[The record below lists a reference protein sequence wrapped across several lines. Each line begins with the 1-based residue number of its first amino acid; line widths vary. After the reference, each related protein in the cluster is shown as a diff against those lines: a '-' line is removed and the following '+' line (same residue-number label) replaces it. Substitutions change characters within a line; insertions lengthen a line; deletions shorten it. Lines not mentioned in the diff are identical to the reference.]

1 MSNEKRPTPSSFT
14 PVLIASIAALAL
26 SGCGSSETAADASS
40 TEAQAVT
47 ATPAT
52 PEETTP
58 SPTESTTSTAATPAV
73 TGDPSEQSSTTPG
86 KPDPSEKGTAVATL
100 PTDRVLTKDDIF
112 MISSNQAEEGS
123 YDVATEENK
132 KGIGIPLFPYS
143 SSSEEMELR
152 LGNRYERLTFNV
164 AQSNSSETSDRII
177 NVEIHRNGESDQ
189 IIDVPFNEIT
199 PITVDVKDVN
209 ALKIILTSKPREGA
223 KSGDGTITAVVYD
236 MKLQ

>member
-1 MSNEKRPTPSSFT
+1 M
-14 PVLIASIAALAL
+14 LCI
-26 SGCGSSETAADASS
+26 
-40 TEAQAVT
+40 
-47 ATPAT
+47 
-52 PEETTP
+52 
-58 SPTESTTSTAATPAV
+58 
-73 TGDPSEQSSTTPG
+73 
-86 KPDPSEKGTAVATL
+86 
-100 PTDRVLTKDDIF
+100 
-112 MISSNQAEEGS
+112 
-123 YDVATEENK
+123 Y
-132 KGIGIPLFPYS
+132 YS

-152 LGNRYERLTFNV
+152 LGNRYEQLTFNV

>member
-1 MSNEKRPTPSSFT
+1 
-14 PVLIASIAALAL
+14 
-26 SGCGSSETAADASS
+26 
-40 TEAQAVT
+40 
-47 ATPAT
+47 
-52 PEETTP
+52 
-58 SPTESTTSTAATPAV
+58 
-73 TGDPSEQSSTTPG
+73 
-86 KPDPSEKGTAVATL
+86 
-100 PTDRVLTKDDIF
+100 